1 MSFGSFAGSAAARAT
16 SCMVNVRLVFG
27 LEKIPSAKLTS
38 PASTPSRWAA
48 SVLAL
53 AMIFSTAPWNADPAS
68 VAERDP
74 PVPWPKKTL
83 SVSPCTYS
91 A

>member
-1 MSFGSFAGSAAARAT
+1 MSRGSLAGSAAARAT
-16 SCMVNVRLVFG
+16 SGMVKVRLVFG
-27 LEKIPSAKLTS
+27 LAKIPSAKFTS
-38 PASTPSRWAA
+38 ATSTPSRWAA
-48 SVLAL
+48 SAFAL
-53 AMIFSTAPWNADPAS
+53 AVIFPIAPWNADPAS
-68 VAERDP
+68 VAEREP